1 MSTRRAK
8 QLIYGALYLVMLG
21 VLVLVCYGIF
31 LLFNPPA
38 PAAAPC
44 TENCM
49 PVGAASIATTTV
61 ETFVTSPGQYT
72 FLEQIANTNT
82 DYAAEYFDYSI
93 DFYDA
98 SGTVI
103 QSIPGSS
110 FLYAAETKYLVVPN
124 VTVTDPGVATGFTIK
139 DVYWVASS
147 TLGALPQFSVQNI
160 ESGSAS
166 GTVSVS
172 GQITNNA
179 IATFQYVY
187 VDVIFKGP
195 DGGPVG
201 ATQTELN
208 GVGPGQTADFSVSY
222 PANASINPANNQ
234 ILVYGIN
241 G

>member
-8 QLIYGALYLVMLG
+8 QIIYGALYLVI
-21 VLVLVCYGIF
+21 LVLICAAVYGVF
-31 LLFNPPA
+31 RLVVPGVPVV
-38 PAAAPC
+38 APC
-44 TENCM
+44 TSDCM
-49 PVGAASIATTTV
+49 PVGADSIATSTLQ
-61 ETFVTSPGQYT
+61 TFVTSPGHYT
-72 FLEQIANTNT
+72 FLEQIVNTNA

-110 FLYAAETKYLVVPN
+110 FIYGDQTKYLVVPN
-124 VTVTDPGVATGFTIK
+124 QTVADPGVAVGFSIS

-147 TLGALPQFSVQNI
+147 TLGVSPQFNIQNLQTGMT
-160 ESGSAS
+160 ST
-166 GTVSVS
+166 TVSVS
-172 GQITNNA
+172 GQITNST
-179 IATFQYVY
+179 IAAFQYVF
-187 VDVIFKGP
+187 VDVVFKGA

-208 GVGPGQTADFSVSY
+208 NVGPGQTVDFSASY
-222 PANASINPANNQ
+222 PANAAINPANSEPF
-234 ILVYGIN
+234 VYGIK